1 MVEGGLGGG
10 VVGVVCGF
18 FKFFYIMLRGWI
30 INIRAGDAT
39 VEMAANP
46 PTDQR
51 GHVSPV
57 TYVEST
63 GTFQFFWKVIGKI

>member
-1 MVEGGLGGG
+1 
-10 VVGVVCGF
+10 
-18 FKFFYIMLRGWI
+18 MLRGWI